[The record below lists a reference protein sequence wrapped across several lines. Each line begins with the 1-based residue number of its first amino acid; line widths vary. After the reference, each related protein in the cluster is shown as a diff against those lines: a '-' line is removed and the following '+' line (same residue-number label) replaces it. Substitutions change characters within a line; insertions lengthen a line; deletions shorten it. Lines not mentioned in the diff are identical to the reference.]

1 VLILTSCDN
10 ACAPYAGANSTSLQA
25 MKKHTY
31 THSHPAPKRKAVA
44 VAQKP
49 PAESTSPKKIVHRA
63 APAAPAAKAPLSN
76 TPPPQ
81 NKEDMEVHHHRA
93 PAKGSWKKY
102 VFEFFM
108 LFLAVFCGFM
118 AEWQLEHAIERQ
130 REKQFIR
137 SLAEDLKRD
146 TAEAAAYIRFNETTL
161 RYCDSLQDCLLRPDL
176 PQQSNAFYN
185 YSRELARLARYNPT
199 DRTLQQL
206 KNAGNMRL
214 IRKWDVSNAITE
226 YDSKTRLL
234 TELDGQLNAQK
245 TKYRDRLIEFLDLS
259 SYDRT
264 NKPDSYMDP
273 YIQTAGNPGF
283 INMDGTRARLLYN
296 QAFTL
301 RIFSDI
307 LIRSA
312 ADVKTNAT
320 NLLETLRKEYGI
332 E

>member
-1 VLILTSCDN
+1 
-10 ACAPYAGANSTSLQA
+10 
-25 MKKHTY
+25 
-31 THSHPAPKRKAVA
+31 
-44 VAQKP
+44 
-49 PAESTSPKKIVHRA
+49 
-63 APAAPAAKAPLSN
+63 
-76 TPPPQ
+76 
-81 NKEDMEVHHHRA
+81 MEMHHHRHA
-93 PAKGSWKKY
+93 PGKGSWKKY

-118 AEWQLEHAIERQ
+118 AEWQLEHAIEHQ

-146 TAEAAAYIRFNETTL
+146 TAEAAAYIRFNETTR
-161 RYCDSLQDCLLRPDL
+161 RYCDSLQDCLTRPNL
-176 PQQSNAFYN
+176 LQRSNAFYD

-199 DRTLQQL
+199 DRTMQQL

-234 TELDGQLNAQK
+234 AELDGQLNDQK
-245 TKYRDRLIEFLDLS
+245 TRYRDRLIEFLDLS

-264 NKPDSYMDP
+264 NKPDSYMDS
-273 YIQTAGNPGF
+273 YIQTVGNPGF
-283 INMDGTRARLLYN
+283 ITMDGEKARLLYN
-296 QAFTL
+296 QAFTV
-301 RIFSDI
+301 RIFSDV

-312 ADVKTNAT
+312 TDVKANAT
-320 NLLETLRKEYGI
+320 ELLATLKKEYKV